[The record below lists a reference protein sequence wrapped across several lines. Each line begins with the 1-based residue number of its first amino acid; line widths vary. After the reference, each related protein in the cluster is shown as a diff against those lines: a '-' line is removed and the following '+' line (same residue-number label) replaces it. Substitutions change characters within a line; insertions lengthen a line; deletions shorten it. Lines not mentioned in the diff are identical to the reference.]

1 MDISQY
7 TAQAL
12 LGPRNAAL
20 DPVQPIAR
28 KPQLSDNTASDPG
41 SEPGGLF
48 ETVIDS
54 INPLQH
60 IPGVSSVYQEVTGDT
75 ANPLSAMAG
84 GFLFGGPMGLAAGA
98 AGSFL
103 EMLTGKSL
111 MGHAMALFSGD
122 GASKPDAAKA
132 MQAATVG
139 DGSAMLAADPGRSV
153 QQYQAFAE
161 AATSIHQG
169 IGAKASDVAWAEN
182 VWTQQSLKQATGSY
196 EQNQRLGANA
206 NRTARIV

>member
-1 MDISQY
+1 MDIGQY
-7 TAQAL
+7 TSQTL
-12 LGPRNAAL
+12 LGPRGAAL
-20 DPVQPIAR
+20 DPVQPITR
-28 KPQLSDNTASDPG
+28 KPQQDQRSEQAADDPG
-41 SEPGGLF
+41 SLF

-75 ANPLSAMAG
+75 TNPISAMAG

-103 EMLTGKSL
+103 EMLTGKSI

-122 GASKPDAAKA
+122 GATETDAIDA
-132 MQAATVG
+132 MQAASVG
-139 DGSAMLAADPGRSV
+139 DGSAMLAADTGRSV

-161 AATSIHQG
+161 AATGINQG
-169 IGAKASDVAWAEN
+169 IGAKATDVAWAEN
-182 VWTQQSLKQATGSY
+182 VWTQQSLKQATGTY
-196 EQNQRLGANA
+196 AQNQRLGAHGE
-206 NRTARIV
+206 RTDRSA